1 MRTPLSLFFVS
12 LLLAACGAAASGPPP
27 TSTLAPSTPAPTATQ
42 PAVAEVAFGPA
53 INVNHQFVISEMN
66 DYVYRVA
73 SSRVEMVSLDGEILF
88 IIGILPGTETD
99 NSPLLIEALQG
110 SLGAFDLAEPGSVQI
125 GGQQGAYQPF
135 TSSKSGVSFE
145 GAYAILP
152 LGDGREF
159 FALGAGR
166 NNEVN
171 SWQLR
176 GQSDFR
182 ALLGTVDFE
191 IDPGLVLLCA
201 VSEEVGYGLSP
212 EQAIRVGDSV
222 LGETSLNPTARVR
235 AYFNTLRGP
244 EGEMVGFE
252 RIGSSEATG
261 TILDAY
267 RVETLSD
274 EMTMYID
281 MYNYEPLFAPQGFT
295 CANDFPMAAPQP

>member
-1 MRTPLSLFFVS
+1 MRTLLSSLTFS
-12 LLLAACGAAASGPPP
+12 LLLAACGSVPTPAPTLAAS
-27 TSTLAPSTPAPTATQ
+27 ATPVPTATQ

-53 INVNHQFVISEMN
+53 INVNHQFVISEVN
-66 DYVYRVA
+66 DYVYRVT
-73 SSRVEMVSLDGEILF
+73 SSRIEMVSLDGEILF

-99 NSPLLIEALQG
+99 NSPLLVEALQG
-110 SLGAFDLAEPGSVQI
+110 SLGAFDLAEPGSVPV
-125 GGQQGAYQPF
+125 GGQEGVYQPF
-135 TSSKSGVSFE
+135 TSSKSGVNFE

-182 ALLGTVDFE
+182 ALLRTVNFE
-191 IDPGLVLLCA
+191 IDPALVLQCQ
-201 VSEEVGYGLSP
+201 VSNEADYGLSP
-212 EQAIRVGDSV
+212 EQAIKVGGSV
-222 LGETSLNPTARVR
+222 LGETSLNSTARVR

-252 RIGSSEATG
+252 RIGPSETVG
-261 TILDAY
+261 TLLDMY

-274 EMTMYID
+274 EMTVYID
-281 MYNYEPLFAPQGFT
+281 LYNYEPLFAPQGFI
-295 CANDFPMAAPQP
+295 CASDFPMAAPQP